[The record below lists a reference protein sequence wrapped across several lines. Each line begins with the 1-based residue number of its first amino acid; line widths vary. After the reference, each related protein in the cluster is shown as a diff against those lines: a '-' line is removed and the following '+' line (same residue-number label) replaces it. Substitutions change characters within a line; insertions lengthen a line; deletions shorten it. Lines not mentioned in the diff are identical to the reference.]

1 MVCEDKITLGLSPN
15 GKAQDFDS
23 CTVGSSPTSP
33 VVPLPV
39 VPLAQLE
46 EHLTFNQGVVGSS
59 PIWHI
64 RTFSSIG

>member
-1 MVCEDKITLGLSPN
+1 MACEDKITLGLSPN

-23 CTVGSSPTSP
+23 CTVGSIPTS
-33 VVPLPV
+33 PV

-46 EHLTFNQGVVGSS
+46 EHLTFNQGVMGSS

>member
-33 VVPLPV
+33 VA
-39 VPLAQLE
+39 PLAQLE

-64 RTFSSIG
+64 RTFSSTG

>member
-23 CTVGSSPTSP
+23 CTVGSIPTI
-33 VVPLPV
+33 PV

-59 PIWHI
+59 PIWRI